1 MHASILSEKESIRRI
16 IEFTKGDTIESLG
29 FTVTT
34 PLYLLEV
41 NKQIVGAVEG
51 QCING
56 SFFIG
61 FLLIREKRKGYGRIF
76 ARLLKEK
83 YTFVQGL
90 SLYESVP
97 FWEKVGVQV
106 EPVDY
111 SRYLSKKE
119 MAPLEEINDWVAFAY

>member
-1 MHASILSEKESIRRI
+1 MHASILSEKESARRI
-16 IEFTKGDTIESLG
+16 LEFTKGAPLESIG
-29 FTVTT
+29 FTMTT

-41 NKQIVGAVEG
+41 NQQIVGAVEG
-51 QCING
+51 QCISG

-61 FLLIREKRKGYGRIF
+61 FFLIRERGKGYGKIF

-83 YTFVQGL
+83 YTSVQGL

-111 SRYLSKKE
+111 SRYLSKKD
-119 MAPLEEINDWVAFAY
+119 MSPLGEINDWVAFAY